1 MVSLDLPQYP
11 PEGEPAILLYLE
23 RCLFAGFAVVMLSFG
38 VFITLT
44 LACLYA
50 MLFHPLNGKRHWP
63 LIGFIALLSLGS
75 TVFVVTN
82 YIWSQLMWI
91 DARAYPGGP
100 PAFFTEQFGV
110 WINTVSNSAL
120 AFNNFL
126 LDALL
131 LWRCYTVWNR
141 RLWIVLVP
149 ICAWIA
155 TGVLAVLSIYE
166 SAKPG
171 ATDPFLAV
179 KFARPY
185 FCACLGLNVILTTLI
200 VSRLLYMRKQMRGLG
215 KQHSRV
221 FTSMV
226 ALIVDSALPYTLVS
240 VFFIFTI
247 TYEKNMHIQYS
258 SAFAVPLV
266 GGVLWIVSM
275 CILLRA
281 ALGRGF
287 QTQSQAPQRSGLDFW
302 SPSRP
307 VSTMFIP
314 MQAAAM
320 NDTKRFSDYK
330 QINDDIEL
338 GKPTFQPSAMSATR
352 SETSSV
358 TLPVSPRQTYHL
370 PRRIERRP
378 EFARS
383 QQDMQQDY
391 ELRLAYDTDERD
403 SIPPAPTR
411 QFH

>member
-1 MVSLDLPQYP
+1 M
-11 PEGEPAILLYLE
+11 
-23 RCLFAGFAVVMLSFG
+23 
-38 VFITLT
+38 
-44 LACLYA
+44 
-50 MLFHPLNGKRHWP
+50 
-63 LIGFIALLSLGS
+63 
-75 TVFVVTN
+75 
-82 YIWSQLMWI
+82 
-91 DARAYPGGP
+91 
-100 PAFFTEQFGV
+100 
-110 WINTVSNSAL
+110 
-120 AFNNFL
+120 
-126 LDALL
+126 
-131 LWRCYTVWNR
+131 
-141 RLWIVLVP
+141 LVP

-155 TGVLAVLSIYE
+155 TGGDFNVQSALSPYLPHITVLAVLSIYE
-166 SAKPG
+166 SAKPS

-185 FCACLGLNVILTTLI
+185 FCACLGLNVILTSLI
-200 VSRLLYMRKQMRGLG
+200 VSRLLYMRKQMHGLG

-240 VFFIFTI
+240 VFAIFTI

-266 GGVLWIVSM
+266 GGVLVRLQTFFHSARAPKLMLSFLQWIVSM

-287 QTQSQAPQRSGLDFW
+287 QTQSQQAPQRSGLDFW

-307 VSTMFIP
+307 VSTMFTP
-314 MQAAAM
+314 MHATMM
-320 NDTKRFSDYK
+320 NDTKQFSEYK
-330 QINDDIEL
+330 PINDDVEL
-338 GKPTFQPSAMSATR
+338 GKPAFQTFGMSTTR

-378 EFARS
+378 DFARS
-383 QQDMQQDY
+383 QHDMQQDY
-391 ELRLAYDTDERD
+391 ELRLAYDTDERE